1 MFDTKYSMENKH
13 KHLEFIQAII
23 NRMANHSFI
32 MKGWAITLVVAL
44 FVLVPK
50 HPDKKCIVIAF
61 LPVVVFWILDG
72 YFLSRERKFR
82 YLYDEVRK
90 KNDKEIDFSMD
101 VSNFKEWK
109 INWFCSV
116 FSKTLLFFYISL
128 VGAMLIVYYL
138 IK

>member
-1 MFDTKYSMENKH
+1 MDSKH

-23 NRMANHSFI
+23 NRMANHSFL

-44 FVLVPK
+44 FALVPK
-50 HPDKKCIVIAF
+50 HPDKKYLVIAF

-90 KNDKEIDFSMD
+90 KNEKEIDFSMD
-101 VSNFKEWK
+101 VSKFKKWET
-109 INWFCSV
+109 NWFRSI
-116 FSKTLLFFYISL
+116 FSKTILFFYISL
-128 VGAMLIVYYL
+128 VGSMLIVFYL